1 MGRPITVSV
10 PHNLGKIEARRR
22 LVEGFT
28 AIQSNMR
35 LGVGSILA
43 IQERWEGDTLHVE
56 ASGLG
61 QKVSGQLEV
70 LADSVQ
76 IHIEAPD
83 VLAVIANRVLAALKA
98 GTQKLLE

>member
-1 MGRPITVSV
+1 MGRPTTVTV

-22 LVEGFT
+22 LVEGFG

-35 LGVGSILA
+35 LGLGSILA
-43 IQERWEGDTLHVE
+43 MQERWEGDTLHIE
-56 ASGLG
+56 ASGLR

-76 IHIEAPD
+76 IHIETPD
-83 VLAVIANRVLAALKA
+83 VLAMIASRLLAALKA